1 MTTGV
6 PVVPEEL
13 VAVVPAGHPLAQ
25 QEQVTLEQWKALT
38 RAYFSMKKSR

>member
-1 MTTGV
+1 MITGV

-25 QEQVTLEQWKALT
+25 QEQVTLEQMAS
-38 RAYFSMKKSR
+38 RYKKEGI